1 MITVAMGD
9 SDANEMRVWF
19 DRAIE
24 GQLDLQSAWN
34 RMQTGLL
41 PRWHG
46 NHAALLAMISRR
58 RIGWGCAVLRR
69 GFVQR
74 RVAKTPWLMFVK
86 VPDPVVVGASAR
98 TM

>member
-41 PRWHG
+41 PR
-46 NHAALLAMISRR
+46 
-58 RIGWGCAVLRR
+58 
-69 GFVQR
+69 
-74 RVAKTPWLMFVK
+74 
-86 VPDPVVVGASAR
+86 
-98 TM
+98 